1 MAKRSARQ
9 RAIQRLDREF
19 SRYIRGKYTDHTGRV
34 ECFTCGANHNPWDVH
49 CGHFQS
55 RRYMATRWS
64 EDNRRP
70 QCVSCNIY
78 HQGRQYE
85 FGNRLDRE
93 SPGLAAEVIVRS
105 REVKKWTLKQ
115 IEALIQHY
123 RNENDAS
130 GIW

>member
-1 MAKRSARQ
+1 
-9 RAIQRLDREF
+9 
-19 SRYIRGKYTDHTGRV
+19 
-34 ECFTCGANHNPWDVH
+34 
-49 CGHFQS
+49 
-55 RRYMATRWS
+55 MATRWS
-64 EDNRRP
+64 EDNRRRP

-78 HQGRQYE
+78 HQGRQYT

-93 SPGLAAEVIVRS
+93 SPGFAAKIIVRS